1 MTHGAMDFELAGV
14 SCGSAGIGV
23 RDRACVFK
31 SMSARPRHRAGG
43 AKHAA
48 FHGGAELDGGVK
60 KNQTA
65 RFEGPFACPHGS
77 LLFRRSF
84 SRGLRGR
91 RGWAVLT
98 CSASHAYGLV
108 LPSAPSAPSA
118 ADPDFS

>member
-77 LLFRRSF
+77 LLFRRSLPRIARTTRMGRTHLQCK
-84 SRGLRGR
+84 SRLRLGAALR
-91 RGWAVLT
+91 AIRAIRG
-98 CSASHAYGLV
+98 
-108 LPSAPSAPSA
+108 
-118 ADPDFS
+118 